1 MSNYSFIAGAAVLA
15 CTSGL
20 AFGQCDVDPST
31 ATFQQNDPAVCGGD
45 DPATDPNY
53 GCVADGGATG
63 GIQDI
68 GVLSAGDTS
77 VAGTVGFSPTGLS
90 DFDAYNFELS
100 SPGFVTYTVRTDLD
114 GLGTETSPGI
124 VVLTGA
130 QALDCSESALTGYFR
145 MPCDSQPW
153 GVGVF
158 TAAGRYG
165 IEIYNFDDGTG
176 EYVLSTCA
184 TEYSVTV
191 SYTPT
196 AFAECG
202 DPASGNCTEV
212 IAGIG
217 GCQDVAC
224 CELVCDIDSACCESE
239 WDAGCVS
246 FAVDGC
252 GFYIYACDDPNAS
265 VANDCVAGALP
276 YAVPGDDSVDVSFDT
291 TGCNTDGPPQDQ
303 CGSGAGFE
311 QLQNDV
317 WFVVSS
323 GIDGFLTASTCD
335 GGALWD
341 TKIAIYNY
349 DASTFDPASLPDLY
363 LACNEDCGDAAFAS
377 SIQWEATASTTYLVR
392 VGGYDAA
399 SFGPGVLTL
408 TSASLPVFVCDAP
421 VDAVS
426 VTQSNDP
433 VIVEGGVS
441 CAGGGITTENEYAR
455 KFPNRPAELVGC
467 VDFGVVNGGS
477 SQLSSMRFFAD
488 SDPGDAPVLATMI
501 EINGTEVYIPGGGYQ
516 GLVTVS
522 YEAQLDIPAG
532 TNVVVVYDSVPS
544 TDGFSTIGVNALG
557 EALPTYIRSDS
568 CGIADYTPYS
578 AIGFSDTAWVMD
590 YKTWDGGGTDTCT
603 GDLNLDGVVG
613 GADLTILLGSWA
625 TSDPAADLNGDG
637 TVNGADLTIILS
649 AWGAC
654 PAP

>member
-31 ATFQQNDPAVCGGD
+31 ATFQQNDPTVCGGD

-53 GCVADGGATG
+53 GCVEGVVTG

-68 GVLSAGDTS
+68 GALSAGDTT
-77 VAGTVGFSPTGLS
+77 VAGTCGFSAAGTT
-90 DFDAYNFELS
+90 DFDTFNFELTQ
-100 SPGFVTYTVRTDLD
+100 PGFITYTVRTDLD

-124 VVLTGA
+124 VILTGA
-130 QALDCSESALTGYFR
+130 QSLDCVTNDLTGFYL

-153 GVGVF
+153 GVDVLSP
-158 TAAGRYG
+158 AGRYG
-165 IEIYNFDDGTG
+165 IEVWNFDDESG
-176 EYVLSTCA
+176 YVLSDCA
-184 TEYSVTV
+184 TEYSVTIT
-191 SYTPT
+191 YTPLSY
-196 AFAECG
+196 AQCG

-212 IAGIG
+212 IPGIG
-217 GCQDVAC
+217 GCQDATC
-224 CELVCDIDSACCESE
+224 CELVCDVDSACCEAE
-239 WDAGCVS
+239 WDASCVQ
-246 FAVDGC
+246 FAVDFC
-252 GFYIYACDDPNAS
+252 GFYIYECTDPNAA
-265 VANDCVAGALP
+265 VANDCVAGAISYP
-276 YAVPGDDSVDVSFDT
+276 VPADDSIDVSFDT
-291 TGCNTDGPPQDQ
+291 TGCNTDGPEQDQ
-303 CGSGAGFE
+303 CGSGVGFE
-311 QLQNDV
+311 QLQNDI
-317 WFVVSS
+317 WFVVSAD
-323 GIDGFLTASTCD
+323 IDGFLTASTCD

-421 VDAVS
+421 ADAVS
-426 VTQSNDP
+426 VTQSADP
-433 VIVEGGVS
+433 TIVEGGVS

-488 SDPGDAPVLATMI
+488 SDPGDTPVLATMI
-501 EINGTEVYIPGGGYQ
+501 EINGTEVFIPGGGYQ

-557 EALPTYIRSDS
+557 ETYPTYIRSDS
-568 CGIADYTPYS
+568 CGIAEFTPYS
-578 AIGFSDTAWVMD
+578 AIGFPDTAWVMD
-590 YKTWDGGGTDTCT
+590 YKTWDAGGPVTCT
-603 GDLNLDGVVG
+603 ADLNLDGEVN
-613 GADLTILLGSWA
+613 GADLTILLGSWG
-625 TSDPAADLNGDG
+625 TSDPVADLSGDG
-637 TVNGADLTIILS
+637 LVGGADLTIMLGN
-649 AWGAC
+649 WGLC
-654 PAP
+654 PTP

>member
-20 AFGQCDVDPST
+20 AFGQCDVDPAT

-45 DPATDPNY
+45 DPANDPNY
-53 GCVADGGATG
+53 GCVPEGGVTG

-68 GVLSAGDTS
+68 GVLAADDTS
-77 VAGTVGFSPTGLS
+77 VAGTVGFSATDLT
-90 DFDAYNFELS
+90 DFDAYNFELT

-130 QALDCSESALTGYFR
+130 QALDCSEAALDGYFR

-153 GVGVF
+153 GVDVF
-158 TAAGRYG
+158 TPAGRYG

-176 EYVLSTCA
+176 DYVLSTCA

-191 SYTPT
+191 SYTPV

-212 IAGIG
+212 ISGVG

-224 CELVCDIDSACCESE
+224 CELVCDIDEACCTAE
-239 WDAGCVS
+239 WDATCVS

-252 GFYIYACDDPNAS
+252 GFFIYECDAPVA
-265 VANDCVAGALP
+265 ANDCVADASTYAL
-276 YAVPGDDSVDVSFDT
+276 AGSDSVDVAFDT
-291 TGCNTDGPPQDQ
+291 TGCNTDGPEQDQ

-311 QLQNDV
+311 QLDSDV
-317 WFVVSS
+317 WFIVSS
-323 GIDGFLTASTCD
+323 GIDGFLTASTCN
-335 GGALWD
+335 GGALFD
-341 TKIAIYNY
+341 TKIALYSY
-349 DASTFDPASLPDLY
+349 DASTFDPAALPDLF
-363 LACNEDCGDAAFAS
+363 LGCNEDCGDAAAAS
-377 SIQWEATASTTYLVR
+377 SLQWEATASTTYLVR
-392 VGGYDAA
+392 VGGYDGA
-399 SFGPGVLTL
+399 SGPGVLTL
-408 TSASLPVFVCDAP
+408 TSDPLPIFVCDAP

-426 VTQSNDP
+426 VSQSSDP

-544 TDGFSTIGVNALG
+544 TDGFSTIGVNGLG

-568 CGIADYTPYS
+568 CGIAEYTPYS
-578 AIGFSDTAWVMD
+578 AIGFNDVAWVMD

-603 GDLNLDGVVG
+603 GDLNLDGEVN
-613 GADLTILLGSWA
+613 GADLTILLGSWG
-625 TSDPAADLNGDG
+625 TSDPIADLNGDG
-637 TVNGADLTIILS
+637 TVGGADLTIILS

-654 PAP
+654 PTP

>member
-31 ATFQQNDPAVCGGD
+31 ATILENDPAVCGGD
-45 DPATDPNY
+45 DPASDPNY
-53 GCVADGGATG
+53 GCDAGAVVG

-68 GVLSAGDTS
+68 GALASGNTVI
-77 VAGTVGFSPTGLS
+77 AGTCGFSATLAS
-90 DFDAYNFELS
+90 DFDSYNFELTS
-100 SPGFVTYTVRTDLD
+100 GGFLTYTIRTDLD

-124 VVLTGA
+124 AVLTGP
-130 QALDCSESALTGYFR
+130 QELDCSAQDLGGFYLLA
-145 MPCDSQPW
+145 CDAQPF
-153 GVGVF
+153 GTDVF
-158 TAAGRYG
+158 TPAGRYG
-165 IEIYNFDDGTG
+165 IEVFNFDDESGSYTF
-176 EYVLSTCA
+176 SDCA
-184 TEYSVTV
+184 TEYSITLTF
-191 SYTPT
+191 TPV

-224 CELVCDIDSACCESE
+224 CELVCDIDPACCESE

-276 YAVPGDDSVDVSFDT
+276 YSIPADDSVDVSFDT

-311 QLQNDV
+311 QLQSDV

-323 GIDGFLTASTCD
+323 DIDGFLTASTCN
-335 GGALWD
+335 GGAEWD
-341 TKIAIYNY
+341 TKIAVYNY

-363 LACNEDCGDAAFAS
+363 LACNEDCGDEFFAS

-408 TSASLPVFVCDAP
+408 SSASLPVFVCDAP

-433 VIVEGGVS
+433 TIEEGGVS

-455 KFPNRPAELVGC
+455 KFPGRPAELVGC
-467 VDFGVVNGGS
+467 VDFGVANGGG

-488 SDPGDAPVLATMI
+488 SDPGDAPVLATMT
-501 EINGTEVYIPGGGYQ
+501 EINGTEVFIPGGGYQ

-544 TDGFSTIGVNALG
+544 TDGFSTIGVNGLG
-557 EALPTYIRSDS
+557 ETLPTYIRSDS

-578 AIGFSDTAWVMD
+578 AIGFADIAWVMD
-590 YKTWDGGGTDTCT
+590 YKTWDGGGTPTCT
-603 GDLNLDGVVG
+603 GDLNLDGEVN

-625 TSDPAADLNGDG
+625 TSDPIADLNGDG
-637 TVNGADLTIILS
+637 TVGGADLTIILS
-649 AWGAC
+649 AWGDC
-654 PAP
+654 DTP